1 MNSNIDRLSEK
12 RLQDLI
18 KELNL
23 IIYDE
28 ENWINKDLW
37 KIAEVTYSYE
47 KETNINTTLFVKSGM
62 LDLELY
68 KKSSEGEK
76 RKLLLKS
83 KTKLENNLLEKVNQI
98 DSALQEIELFDA
110 FSLDKI
116 DSELKSIF
124 INSLLEKKMF
134 MEYALIAIP
143 FELEKAWIEIWFTE
157 NEKSELSEKLQWID
171 CELFGWKIID
181 NPEEVVISYEYIYDK
196 YLRNIDKLSDQEIN
210 KFEYFLE
217 KARHYLPI
225 WYEYKSKEKPKL
237 IEWKFLDY
245 DLSKDDYILGFNIL
259 VEALE
264 KLEHIV
270 ESNANVWSISDGPK
284 WVQFPTSD
292 KFKHIKF
299 LRFFKLG
306 NHEIETHNI
315 TDYNSR
321 QLLWN
326 MRWAKSTEKDEW
338 VAMLMEQLFMYGSE
352 LYKIDEESG
361 EQIIDINK
369 IEISGNFIKTLM
381 WELLENEEL
390 KEFLELS
397 EIIDPDIIS
406 VNDRFLRLKRNNK
419 YWVQHKDTTYIR
431 WLLKAVLEV
440 NKYIIS
446 DWKEWIA
453 PEDLFLG
460 KISFEETDSLKMI
473 KQEKEKSGEKLNLL
487 KPLFISD
494 AVYYIISERLKNI
507 DWEKVKINS
516 LWFYKYLQE
525 KYPIFNFT
533 KEQIEHISRHTKEN
547 VSGLVNLLLK
557 SISEQQFLK
566 IPQNKVNNSILEILE
581 NQYNPKI
588 ERVRKKLHPDR
599 KNAK

>member
-143 FELEKAWIEIWFTE
+143 FELEKAGIEIGFTE
-157 NEKSELSEKLQWID
+157 NEKSELSEKLQGID
-171 CELFGWKIID
+171 CELFGGKIID

-225 WYEYKSKEKPKL
+225 GYEYKSKEKPKL
-237 IEWKFLDY
+237 IEGKFLDY

-270 ESNANVWSISDGPK
+270 ESNANVGSISDGPK
-284 WVQFPTSD
+284 GVQFPTSD

-321 QLLWN
+321 QLLGN
-326 MRWAKSTEKDEW
+326 MRGAKSTEKDEG
-338 VAMLMEQLFMYGSE
+338 V
-352 LYKIDEESG
+352 
-361 EQIIDINK
+361 
-369 IEISGNFIKTLM
+369 
-381 WELLENEEL
+381 
-390 KEFLELS
+390 
-397 EIIDPDIIS
+397 
-406 VNDRFLRLKRNNK
+406 
-419 YWVQHKDTTYIR
+419 
-431 WLLKAVLEV
+431 
-440 NKYIIS
+440 
-446 DWKEWIA
+446 
-453 PEDLFLG
+453 
-460 KISFEETDSLKMI
+460 
-473 KQEKEKSGEKLNLL
+473 
-487 KPLFISD
+487 
-494 AVYYIISERLKNI
+494 
-507 DWEKVKINS
+507 
-516 LWFYKYLQE
+516 
-525 KYPIFNFT
+525 
-533 KEQIEHISRHTKEN
+533 
-547 VSGLVNLLLK
+547 
-557 SISEQQFLK
+557 
-566 IPQNKVNNSILEILE
+566 
-581 NQYNPKI
+581 
-588 ERVRKKLHPDR
+588 
-599 KNAK
+599 